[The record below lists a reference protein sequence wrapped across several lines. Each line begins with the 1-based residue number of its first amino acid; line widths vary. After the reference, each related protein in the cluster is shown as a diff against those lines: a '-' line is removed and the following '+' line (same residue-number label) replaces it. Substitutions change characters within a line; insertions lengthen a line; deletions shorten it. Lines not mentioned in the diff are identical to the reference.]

1 MVPHLEANLALNAG
15 EGGALEGGAVS
26 CTAFA
31 WGTDPRAAGLVA
43 GGEGGGEGGDC
54 GDGGGGGG
62 GGSAEFGAN
71 APFDF
76 IVAADAI
83 YLATQIEPLLASL
96 DALARPRVEQ
106 CPRAVR
112 APVPGLSTPLAR
124 SARAAR

>member
-1 MVPHLEANLALNAG
+1 MPTQSVQKYATRSAIGPGPYGRLSAFWLAVITANSGL
-15 EGGALEGGAVS
+15 GGGGGDS
-26 CTAFA
+26 
-31 WGTDPRAAGLVA
+31 
-43 GGEGGGEGGDC
+43 GGEGGDC

-62 GGSAEFGAN
+62 GGSGEGGAN

-112 APVPGLSTPLAR
+112 APVPGLSTPSAR